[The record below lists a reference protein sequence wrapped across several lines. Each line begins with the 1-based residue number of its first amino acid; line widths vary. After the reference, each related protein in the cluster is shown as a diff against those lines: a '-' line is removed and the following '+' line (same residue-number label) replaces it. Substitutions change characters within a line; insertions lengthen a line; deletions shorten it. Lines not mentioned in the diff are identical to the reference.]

1 MSKLPNIDSSWNN
14 VLLPEFEKNYYIKIK
29 EKIVEDINEGK
40 TIYPP
45 LELVFNAFKET
56 DFNNLKVVLLG
67 QDPYHG
73 KNQAHGLSF
82 SVQESI
88 LLPPSLKNIF
98 KELKDDLGYNI
109 PKNWNLDK
117 WSKEGV
123 LLLNAILTVIAGQP
137 ASHSKIWWEVFTDN
151 VIKKISDEKSW
162 IVFILWGNFAR
173 SKKSLID
180 LNKHYIIESAHP
192 SPFSAHNWFFWSKP
206 FSKCNEI
213 LKKIWKKEVDWK
225 L

>member
-109 PKNWNLDK
+109 PKN
-117 WSKEGV
+117 
-123 LLLNAILTVIAGQP
+123 
-137 ASHSKIWWEVFTDN
+137 
-151 VIKKISDEKSW
+151 
-162 IVFILWGNFAR
+162 
-173 SKKSLID
+173 
-180 LNKHYIIESAHP
+180 
-192 SPFSAHNWFFWSKP
+192 
-206 FSKCNEI
+206 
-213 LKKIWKKEVDWK
+213 
-225 L
+225 